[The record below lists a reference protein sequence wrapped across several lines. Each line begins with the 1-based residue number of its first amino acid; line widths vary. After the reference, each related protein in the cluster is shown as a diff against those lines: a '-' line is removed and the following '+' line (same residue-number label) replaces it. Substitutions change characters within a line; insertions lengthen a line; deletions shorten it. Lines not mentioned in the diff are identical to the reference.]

1 MLALLLACAPDSH
14 DGRTPRPRPGEPD
27 RPAVSDSGEPP
38 TSPTSPTSPTVP
50 EATIAVCL
58 NELMPANLASGPGD
72 WLELHNPTAQDVSLD
87 GWSLTDDPTE
97 PRRHVLSG
105 GLVLEAGGFLVLW
118 ASDLSFTLPD
128 DGGAIGL
135 FDPDGDGSVVRYGP
149 MIPDVSLARITDC
162 CFDAAEACFGY
173 GFAGTPGASNAP

>member
-1 MLALLLACAPDSH
+1 MLMLLLACAPDPL
-14 DGRTPRPRPGEPD
+14 DGRAPRPDEPVQ
-27 RPAVSDSGEPP
+27 PAPSDSDEPL
-38 TSPTSPTSPTVP
+38 TSPTSPGVP
-50 EATIAVCL
+50 EEMFEICL

-72 WLELHNPTAQDVSLD
+72 WLELHNPTAEDVSLD
-87 GWSLTDDPTE
+87 GWSLTDDPAE
-97 PRRHVLSG
+97 PRRHELS

-135 FDPDGDGSVVRYGP
+135 FDPNGTGSVVHYGP

-162 CFDAAEACFGY
+162 CFDAAEPCFGY
-173 GFAGTPGASNAP
+173 EFAGTPGAPNPP